1 MSFYPLINDT
11 SENDESFLKKFL
23 IDIYYK
29 IIDVEDFSNFEIIL
43 SEFIIYIDKNVK
55 TILEL
60 MKNHKESETWFSSII
75 GFFYQHGIGCDNDKN
90 KAFELYLLAVN
101 NEKSSSLKFTRLRSL
116 EEENV
121 NEFDILQNINVYIG
135 KYLLSL
141 FYCKDIILDE
151 LNPSVYLESAKKR

>member
-1 MSFYPLINDT
+1 MSLYPLINDT

-90 KAFELYLLAVN
+90 KEFELYLLAVN

-121 NEFDILQNINVYIG
+121 NEFDILKSFNIIIG

-141 FYCKDIILDE
+141 FYYRDIILRK
-151 LNPSVYLESAKKR
+151 LL

>member
-75 GFFYQHGIGCDNDKN
+75 GFFYQHGIGCDANKN
-90 KAFELYLLAVN
+90 KALELYLLAVN
-101 NEKSSSLKFTRLRSL
+101 NEK
-116 EEENV
+116 
-121 NEFDILQNINVYIG
+121 
-135 KYLLSL
+135 
-141 FYCKDIILDE
+141 
-151 LNPSVYLESAKKR
+151 